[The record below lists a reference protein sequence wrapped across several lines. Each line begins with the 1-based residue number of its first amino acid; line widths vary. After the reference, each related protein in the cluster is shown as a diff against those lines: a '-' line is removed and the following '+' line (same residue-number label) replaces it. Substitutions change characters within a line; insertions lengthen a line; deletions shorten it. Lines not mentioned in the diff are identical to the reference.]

1 MEFVLISFE
10 QWLVAFAYVLAM
22 AHYVKAFR
30 EGKDETRRRSW
41 QIAAVAMALHLGYL
55 IHLGLVIG
63 RLPVT
68 SVFETLTACAWFFG
82 LAYLSLEWRLH
93 ETSLGL
99 FILPIIIVLHTLSN
113 LFLDLNRTLPPILM
127 QEFVFEIHVVILLFS
142 YSAFAIS
149 FIASLLYL
157 LLSREIQKKS
167 TGLFYH
173 RLPSLAFFDVL
184 SNRGV
189 NIGLLF
195 LTLGVLL
202 GIYEGTK
209 VAEEFFKWD
218 AKFFAVGIT
227 WLIYFFHLLGRF
239 KLGWQG
245 RRAALLSLLGF
256 GSVLFSFLIVS
267 LAFSKVHH
275 FR

>member
-1 MEFVLISFE
+1 MKMISLG
-10 QWLVAFAYVLAM
+10 QWLVTLAYALAL
-22 AHYVKAFR
+22 AHYFKAFR
-30 EGKDETRRRSW
+30 AGNDVASKRSW
-41 QIAAVAMALHLGYL
+41 QIAAVGIALHLGYL
-55 IHLGLVIG
+55 IHLSFIIG

-82 LAYLSLEWRLH
+82 VAYLSVEWRLH

-99 FILPIIIVLHTLSN
+99 FILPFIIVLHTLSN
-113 LFLDLNRTLPPILM
+113 LFLDLNRVLPPILM
-127 QEFVFEIHVVILLFS
+127 QELVFEIHVVILLFS

-157 LLSREIQKKS
+157 LLSREIQKKN
-167 TGLFYH
+167 TGLFYR
-173 RLPSLAFFDVL
+173 RLPSLAFFDAL

-195 LTLGVLL
+195 LTLGVAF
-202 GIYEGTK
+202 GIYEGAK
-209 VAEEFFKWD
+209 IAEQFFTWD
-218 AKFFAVGIT
+218 AKFVAVGLT
-227 WLIYFFHLLGRF
+227 WIIYCLHLLGRF

-245 RRAALLSLLGF
+245 KRAAFVSLLGF
-256 GSVLFSFLIVS
+256 GSLLFSFLIVS
-267 LAFSKVHH
+267 LTLSKVHH

>member
-1 MEFVLISFE
+1 MIPLE
-10 QWLVAFAYVLAM
+10 QWLVAFAYVLAL

-30 EGKDETRRRSW
+30 EGKDESRKRSW
-41 QIAAVAMALHLGYL
+41 QIAAAAMALHFGYL

-68 SVFETLTACAWFFG
+68 SVFETLTTCAWFFG
-82 LAYLSLEWRLH
+82 VAYLSVEWRLH

-99 FILPIIIVLHTLSN
+99 FILPFIIVLHTLSN
-113 LFLDLNRTLPPILM
+113 LFLDLNRVLPPILM

-157 LLSREIQKKS
+157 LLSREIHQKS
-167 TGLFYH
+167 TGLFYR
-173 RLPSLAFFDVL
+173 RLPSLAFFDAL

-195 LTLGVLL
+195 LTLGVAL

-209 VAEEFFKWD
+209 VAEQFFKWD
-218 AKFFAVGIT
+218 AKFVAVGLT

-245 RRAALLSLLGF
+245 KRAAFVSLLGF
-256 GSVLFSFLIVS
+256 GSLLFSFLIVS
-267 LAFSKVHH
+267 LALSEVHH

>member
-1 MEFVLISFE
+1 MIPLE
-10 QWLVAFAYVLAM
+10 QWLVTFAYLFAL

-30 EGKDETRRRSW
+30 EGKDESRKRSW
-41 QIAAVAMALHLGYL
+41 RIAAVAIALHLGYL
-55 IHLGLVIG
+55 VHLSFTIG

-68 SVFETLTACAWFFG
+68 NVFETLTACAWFFG
-82 LAYLSLEWRLH
+82 IAYLGLEWRLH

-113 LFLDLNRTLPPILM
+113 LFLDLNRALPPILM
-127 QEFVFEIHVVILLFS
+127 QEFLFEIHVVILLFS

-157 LLSREIQKKS
+157 LLAREIQKKS
-167 TGLFYH
+167 AGLFYR
-173 RLPSLAFFDVL
+173 RLPSLAFFDAL

-195 LTLGVLL
+195 LTLGVAF
-202 GIYEGTK
+202 GIYEGAK
-209 VAEEFFKWD
+209 VAEQFFKWD
-218 AKFFAVGIT
+218 AKFVAVGLT

-245 RRAALLSLLGF
+245 RRAAFVSLLGF
-256 GSVLFSFLIVS
+256 GSLLFSFLIVS
-267 LAFSKVHH
+267 LTLSEVHH

>member
-1 MEFVLISFE
+1 MIPLA
-10 QWLVAFAYVLAM
+10 QWLVAFAYVLAL

-30 EGKDETRRRSW
+30 AGKDETRRRSW
-41 QIAAVAMALHLGYL
+41 QLAAVAMALHLGYL

-63 RLPVT
+63 RVPVT

-82 LAYLSLEWRLH
+82 VAYLGLEWRLH

-99 FILPIIIVLHTLSN
+99 FILPIIIVLHTLSSF
-113 LFLDLNRTLPPILM
+113 FLDLNRALPPILM
-127 QEFVFEIHVVILLFS
+127 HELVFEIHVVILLFS

-157 LLSREIQKKS
+157 LLSREIQRKS
-167 TGLFYH
+167 TGLFYR

-202 GIYEGTK
+202 GIYEGSK
-209 VAEEFFKWD
+209 IAEEFFKWD
-218 AKFFAVGIT
+218 AKFFAVALT

-245 RRAALLSLLGF
+245 RRAALISLLGF

-267 LAFSKVHH
+267 LAFSEVHH

>member
-1 MEFVLISFE
+1 MIPLA
-10 QWLVAFAYVLAM
+10 QWLVTLAYVLAL

-30 EGKDETRRRSW
+30 EGKDDSRKRSW
-41 QIAAVAMALHLGYL
+41 QIAAVAIMLHFGYL
-55 IHLGLVIG
+55 VHLSFTIG

-82 LAYLSLEWRLH
+82 VAYLSVEWRLH

-99 FILPIIIVLHTLSN
+99 FILPFIIVLHSLSN
-113 LFLDLNRTLPPILM
+113 LFLDLQRVLPPILLR
-127 QEFVFEIHVVILLFS
+127 ELVFEIHVVILLFS

-149 FIASLLYL
+149 FIASVLYL
-157 LLSREIQKKS
+157 LLSREIQQKS
-167 TGLFYH
+167 TGLFYR
-173 RLPSLAFFDVL
+173 RLPSLAFFDLL

-195 LTLGVLL
+195 LTLGVAL
-202 GIYEGTK
+202 GIYEGAK
-209 VAEEFFKWD
+209 IAEQFFTWD
-218 AKFFAVGIT
+218 AKFVAVALT
-227 WLIYFFHLLGRF
+227 WFIYCFHLLGRF

-245 RRAALLSLLGF
+245 KRAAVVSLLGF
-256 GSVLFSFLIVS
+256 GSLLFSFLIVS
-267 LAFSKVHH
+267 LTLSKVHH

>member
-1 MEFVLISFE
+1 MNMIPLA
-10 QWLVAFAYVLAM
+10 QWLVTLAYGLAL

-30 EGKDETRRRSW
+30 AGNDDGRKRSW
-41 QIAAVAMALHLGYL
+41 QIAAAAMALHLGYL
-55 IHLGLVIG
+55 ILLGFTIG

-68 SVFETLTACAWFFG
+68 SVFETLTACAWFFSV
-82 LAYLSLEWRLH
+82 AYLSLEWRLH

-113 LFLDLNRTLPPILM
+113 LFLDLNRALPPILM
-127 QEFVFEIHVVILLFS
+127 HELVFEIHVVILLFS

-157 LLSREIQKKS
+157 LLSREIQQKS
-167 TGLFYH
+167 TGLFYR
-173 RLPSLAFFDVL
+173 RLPSLAFFDLL

-195 LTLGVLL
+195 LTLGVAL
-202 GIYEGTK
+202 GIYEGAK
-209 VAEEFFKWD
+209 IAEQFFKWD
-218 AKFFAVGIT
+218 AKFVAVGLT
-227 WLIYFFHLLGRF
+227 WLIYFFHLLGRI

-245 RRAALLSLLGF
+245 KRAAFVSLLGF
-256 GSVLFSFLIVS
+256 GSLLFSFLIVS
-267 LAFSKVHH
+267 LALSEVHH